1 MAKRKYERERDTKKE
16 KNGEI
21 EGERGRNFGSH
32 FLIKTSTQSKRRS
45 CLCVWVCLP
54 GSIRGSLCLF
64 SLSSSCRLSVCLCW
78 SYPSFHFPLSL
89 SHVQGKI
96 RIQPAV
102 ETEALSVC
110 VSISVCVCVVDV
122 FWDAGLCESK
132 NALVPAETLAVT
144 PHLHLLPI
152 HTLLCQAT
160 RSLSLCSDGC
170 GGEGKS

>member
-16 KNGEI
+16 KSREI

-45 CLCVWVCLP
+45 VCVCVWVCLP
-54 GSIRGSLCLF
+54 GSLCLF

-144 PHLHLLPI
+144 PRLHLLLI